1 MASKFKQK
9 LYNVE
14 ILDKFTDKIFN
25 EEFQAPHYDALMYV
39 LANEFGDDWKRRYF
53 FLDCEVIDDDY

>member
-1 MASKFKQK
+1 MIKQK

-14 ILDKFTDKIFN
+14 LLDKFTDKIFH
-25 EEFQAPHYDALMYV
+25 EEYQAVELDDLFCT